1 MMMKSADASELY
13 EVGSKEKRLPILEA
27 FWKTNL

>member
-27 FWKTNL
+27 FLEN